1 MNAATRACTALAIT
15 GMACRYPRADGIEA
29 LWQCMRGPQGPMS
42 SRRLGPSSADPGA
55 FGIPPIYRHSIN
67 DVQLDLLALSRDALA
82 QAGLDADAIDRERT
96 DVIFCHALGMNRQ
109 YENYARIAAVAWA
122 EPVWANA
129 GGGADAER
137 ARAAWKRKLDAL
149 FRATSHDKVGE
160 MASTMPAR
168 VASHFRLRGRALALE
183 AQERS
188 AIEGLLAAWDAIA
201 TGRAQTVL
209 LLGAQS
215 LASPSLEAL
224 LRERLPAPLADAL
237 CEGACALVLQDADL
251 AGARAIAC
259 IDAIGLDGNVGGG
272 PPAPVRVQ
280 VLDGVDPVA
289 GEAGP
294 DVVVPAHQAC
304 GYGYAMQPLTALL
317 QAALFQ
323 QRGGPSCT
331 PPVAPDGLSVTVRG
345 AATDGNPYRIDLR
358 AANVANAAHEAKR
371 PYDDAMPAPVAPV
384 AVVAMGTRF
393 GDGRDM
399 ADYWEALRAPT
410 HRFRPLPA
418 TRPGHAAYYSADPQ
432 APLSYYI
439 DQASYCEPAEPSRAQ
454 AFDLACAAGR
464 EAIGSLPQGL
474 AGEAGPVLVV
484 TASNLTPAPLRR
496 VAVRHELPRIEA
508 ALAALAREFGM
519 DEAAAVAKLREQA
532 HHEQPATAAW
542 DALSASG
549 ISRALAGML
558 QAPARCVAV
567 EAACA
572 GSLAA
577 LDLAVNSLRSG
588 RCRIAVVAGVETPVN
603 TADLVLCASQRMLA
617 TGLIASF
624 TEAATG
630 FTPGDGAGVLVLCAG
645 EDAARWGLPV
655 LALIRASASCTQS
668 KSMVAP
674 NADGQVKSMRRAFEQ
689 VEFGPDAVD
698 FVETHGTGTLIGDEV
713 EISSLAQVYGPRT
726 RPLRLG
732 ALKSRFGHCFAA
744 AGIAGVIKTVL
755 ALRAGSMPANYFG
768 APVKAGLRLDEH
780 GFDPLAQAAD
790 WPAGPLTRRAAV
802 NAFGTGGVNYH
813 VLLEESRT

>member
-1 MNAATRACTALAIT
+1 MNAATRAGTALAIT
-15 GMACRYPRADGIEA
+15 GMACRYPHADGIEA
-29 LWQCMRGPQGPMS
+29 LWRCMQGPQAPMA

-122 EPVWANA
+122 EPVWA
-129 GGGADAER
+129 GADAER

-215 LASPSLEAL
+215 LASPSIEAL

-237 CEGACALVLQDADL
+237 CEGACALVLQDAEL
-251 AGARAIAC
+251 AGTRAIAC
-259 IDAIGLDGNVGGG
+259 IDAISVDGQVGGG
-272 PPAPVRVQ
+272 PQAPVRVQ

-289 GEAGP
+289 GEAAP
-294 DVVVPAHQAC
+294 DAVVQAHQAC

-323 QRGGPSCT
+323 QRGGPSGT
-331 PPVAPDGLSVTVRG
+331 PAVAPDGLSVTVRG
-345 AATDGNPYRIDLR
+345 AATDGNPYRIALR
-358 AANVANAAHEAKR
+358 AANAANVAKR
-371 PYDDAMPAPVAPV
+371 PYDDAMPAPVA
-384 AVVAMGTRF
+384 VVAMGARF

-399 ADYWEALRAPT
+399 ADYWEALGSPT

-418 TRPGHAAYYSADPQ
+418 SRPGHAAYYSADPQ

-439 DQASYCEPAEPSRAQ
+439 DQASYCEPAEPTRAQ

-464 EAIGSLPQGL
+464 EAISSLPPGL

-484 TASNLTPAPLRR
+484 TASNLTPAPLRH

-519 DEAAAVAKLREQA
+519 DEAAAVATLREQA
-532 HHEQPATAAW
+532 HREQPATAAW

-549 ISRALAGML
+549 ISRALADML
-558 QAPARCVAV
+558 HAPARCVAV

-630 FTPGDGAGVLVLCAG
+630 FTPGDGAGVLVLCAA
-645 EDAARWGLPV
+645 EDAARWGLPA

-755 ALRAGSMPANYFG
+755 ALRAEATPANYFG
-768 APVKAGLRLDEH
+768 APVKAGLRLAEH

>member
-1 MNAATRACTALAIT
+1 MNAAARTGTALAIT
-15 GMACRYPRADGIEA
+15 GMACRYPHADGIEA
-29 LWQCMRGPQGPMS
+29 LWRCMQGPQAPMAS
-42 SRRLGPSSADPGA
+42 HRLGPSSADPGA

-129 GGGADAER
+129 GDGANAER

-251 AGARAIAC
+251 AGTRAIAC
-259 IDAIGLDGNVGGG
+259 IDAIDVDDNVGGG
-272 PPAPVRVQ
+272 PQAPVRVQ
-280 VLDGVDPVA
+280 VLDGVDAVA
-289 GEAGP
+289 VTGEAAA
-294 DVVVPAHQAC
+294 DVVVQAHQAC
-304 GYGYAMQPLTALL
+304 GYGYAVQPLTALL
-317 QAALFQ
+317 QAALIQ

-331 PPVAPDGLSVTVRG
+331 PPVAPDGLSVTVQG
-345 AATDGNPYRIDLR
+345 AATDGNPYWIALR
-358 AANVANAAHEAKR
+358 SAHVTNVAHETKR
-371 PYDDAMPAPVAPV
+371 PYDDAMPAPVA
-384 AVVAMGTRF
+384 VVAMGARF
-393 GDGRDM
+393 GDGQDM
-399 ADYWEALRAPT
+399 ADYLEALRSPT

-454 AFDLACAAGR
+454 AFDLACAAGG
-464 EAIGSLPQGL
+464 EAIARLPQGL

-484 TASNLTPAPLRR
+484 TASNLTPAPLRH

-519 DEAAAVAKLREQA
+519 DEAAAVATLREQA
-532 HHEQPATAAW
+532 HREQSATAAW

-630 FTPGDGAGVLVLCAG
+630 FTPGDGAGVLVLCAD
-645 EDAARWGLPV
+645 EDAARWGLPA

-755 ALRAGSMPANYFG
+755 ALRAESMPANYFG
-768 APVKAGLRLDEH
+768 APVKAGLRLAEH

-790 WPAGPLTRRAAV
+790 WPAGPATRRAAV